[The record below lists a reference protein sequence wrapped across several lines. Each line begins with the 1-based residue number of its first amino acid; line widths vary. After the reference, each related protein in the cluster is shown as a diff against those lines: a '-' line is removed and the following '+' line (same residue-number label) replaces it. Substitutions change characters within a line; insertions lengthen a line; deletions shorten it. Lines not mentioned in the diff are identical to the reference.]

1 MDMNNFILH
10 VLTDE
15 EINNLTDEEIYNI
28 GVYHETHG
36 VPEESTVKGLLEKLG
51 IKYDDLSDFALGFF
65 VGICN
70 NANRTKS
77 QIYFNRKNSPLKDNI
92 IINLDDNNDIPY
104 VTIQIQIG
112 DSFIHEEAYTKEGAL
127 LYRS

>member
-10 VLTDE
+10 ELTDE
-15 EINNLTDEEIYNI
+15 EIGNLTDEDLYNI
-28 GVYHETHG
+28 GVYQEKYG
-36 VPEESTVKGLLEKLG
+36 VPEESTVKGLLKKLS
-51 IKYDDLSDFALGFF
+51 IKYDDLSDFALGLF

-77 QIYFNRKNSPLKDNI
+77 QIYINRKNSPLKDNI
-92 IINLDDNNDIPY
+92 IINLDDNNTSY

-112 DSFIHEEAYTKEGAL
+112 DTFIHEEAYTKEGAV

>member
-10 VLTDE
+10 ELTDE
-15 EINNLTDEEIYNI
+15 EIGNLTDEDLYNI
-28 GVYHETHG
+28 GVYQEKYG
-36 VPEESTVKGLLEKLG
+36 VPEESTVKGLLKKLS
-51 IKYDDLSDFALGFF
+51 IKYDDLSDFALGLF

-77 QIYFNRKNSPLKDNI
+77 QIYINRKNSPLKDNI
-92 IINLDDNNDIPY
+92 IINLDDNNTPY

-112 DSFIHEEAYTKEGAL
+112 DTFIHEEAYTKEGAV